1 MNKCYKTSFLK
12 KVIARIDFTSKIDV
26 PTKGLGKE
34 SSEQILKKFPIL
46 EPKEVITRQVQISDT
61 GTKETSDTQN
71 HLIYHG
77 KKRDKSLYISPDFAY
92 LEIIKYSTF
101 NLLKEDFN
109 LLLKVLAKETDYSI
123 KRFGL
128 RYINQIEL
136 TEPNPFNWGDYIND
150 DLLAA
155 FNIAIEKNRIS
166 RIFSNIV
173 QNYNN
178 DMLINFQYGMHNPD
192 YPSIIKKKLY
202 ILDFDASING
212 VMENEFV
219 QNELDIA
226 HTRIES
232 LFEKS
237 ITQKLRDLMGEMN
250 E

>member
-1 MNKCYKTSFLK
+1 MNKCYKKSFLT
-12 KVIARIDFTSKIDV
+12 KVVARIDFTSKIDV
-26 PTKGLGKE
+26 PTKGLSKE
-34 SSEQILKKFPIL
+34 SSEKILKKFPIQ
-46 EPKEVITRQVQISDT
+46 EPKEVITRQVQISNA
-61 GTKETSDTQN
+61 GMKETSDTQS

-101 NLLKEDFN
+101 DLLKEDFN
-109 LLLKVLAKETDYSI
+109 LMLDVLAKETDYSI

-128 RYINQIEL
+128 RYINQIDLDEH
-136 TEPNPFNWGDYIND
+136 NPFEWADYINN
-150 DLLAA
+150 DLLSA
-155 FNIAIEKNRIS
+155 FNIVTDQNRIS

-173 QNYNN
+173 QNYDN

-202 ILDFDASING
+202 ILDFDASIDG

-226 HTRIES
+226 HTQIES

-237 ITQKLRDLMGEMN
+237 IKQKLRDQMGDIN